1 MHSRASLG
9 ALGTGALGNRETATQ
24 VFMATDNKPSQDGG
38 VSSNV
43 FKSEPQPRTLSER
56 LRISLADD
64 IISGRLPP
72 GTSLDEVELANRF
85 QVSRTPVREALRQLS
100 ASGLVVHRAHRGAV
114 VMEASD
120 TDLDHMFEVLTDLEA
135 LCAFYATTRMTA
147 DERRQ
152 LEAVHTAGEA
162 IVRAGDEDAY
172 GRHNMKLHGLIYT
185 GTHNPFLVEMLR
197 AAKARTAPFR
207 VLQFRSAGR
216 IAASHAEHQKIVD
229 AIHQGEA
236 TRASELMRIHIRHV
250 RESIAAMRTE
260 LSSDAP

>member
-1 MHSRASLG
+1 MLSCRRGG
-9 ALGTGALGNRETATQ
+9 AHGTCAFNNRENATQ

-38 VSSNV
+38 VSSTSP
-43 FKSEPQPRTLSER
+43 KTEPQPRTLAER

-64 IISGRLPP
+64 VIAGRLPP

-114 VMEASD
+114 VVEASD
-120 TDLDHMFEVLTDLEA
+120 TDLDHMFEVLTELES

-152 LEAVHTAGEA
+152 LEAVHTAGEM

-172 GRHNMKLHGLIYT
+172 CRHNTQLHGLIYS

-207 VLQFRSAGR
+207 VLQFRSPGR
-216 IAASHAEHQKIVD
+216 IAASHAEHQKVID

-236 TRASELMRIHIRHV
+236 TRARELMRTHIRHV
-250 RESIAAMRTE
+250 RDSITAVRKE
-260 LSSDAP
+260 PPNDAR